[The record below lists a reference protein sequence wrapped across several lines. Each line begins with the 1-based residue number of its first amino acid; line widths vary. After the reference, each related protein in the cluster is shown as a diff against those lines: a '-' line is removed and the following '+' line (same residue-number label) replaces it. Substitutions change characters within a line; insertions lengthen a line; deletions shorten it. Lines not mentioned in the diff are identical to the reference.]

1 MLLDFER
8 VIISLCCWILNNS
21 SLSVLLD
28 FERASD
34 GVAEVFL
41 LANEQEDEEEEQE
54 DTEEE
59 GGGDW
64 WETREERGGCGD
76 TR

>member
-1 MLLDFER
+1 MYK
-8 VIISLCCWILNNS
+8 IISLCCWILNNS

-28 FERASD
+28 FERESD

-41 LANEQEDEEEEQE
+41 LANEQDEEEEQE